1 MPQGGAND
9 TAQGDGAS
17 SSDGNQ
23 GDFQGNSNRVGGQ
36 RVVTS
41 SFQMPTNIKEFPA
54 LRGKWRR
61 WLGRME
67 TIFNLYKISEDT
79 MKKEWI
85 IFYLNLESYD
95 QLCNIITPRE
105 PKDLSYNELIQ
116 ILEDYYDP
124 KPLEIVENVNFRK
137 RIQKEGESMDDF
149 MAALRGLTKYC
160 NLGCNSC
167 DNLNKSLRNQFVFG
181 LWDKDVQKRLLEK
194 KDLSLER
201 ALEIAKSME
210 SSEKGKE
217 DMTAKATK
225 QDTLQLEA
233 TDVHKIQPNEQK
245 ENKKEVRCYRCGMK
259 NHLANNCFHENS
271 TCNQCGQTGHLQ
283 RVCKQK
289 NTKKS
294 ETKAAEKKIQRVN
307 EVDDILHVE
316 EIVEPKV
323 YLKFKF
329 INNKSVSDFVKF
341 EVDSGSGIS
350 IAGLKYKDDFFP
362 DETIIPTK
370 KEFLHYGGGK
380 IAVVGFIRVSAL
392 IGKRVLRNVNL
403 YFTEDR
409 LRPPLLGREWIK
421 RAKWVNWN
429 KVLLDI
435 RQIEAQESQVD
446 KTKLVSELKKDFK
459 RVFEKTTGKIEG
471 MQAELKLQENASPV
485 FLKHRNVPI
494 PKKEAVENEI
504 DRLVREGILVK
515 VNQSRYAS
523 PAVPVF
529 KANGNVRLCGSYDMT
544 INPQLIIDKHP
555 LPSVEE
561 LFANMAG
568 GQKFSKLDLTQ
579 AYLQLEVRE
588 EDRELLTLNT
598 HKGLYQPT
606 RLMYGVASA
615 VGIWQ
620 RLMDSEL
627 RDIPGVSVFLDDIK
641 ITGPDDKTHMERLR
655 EVLGRLDRRNMRV
668 NLEKCSFF
676 EDKIEYCGYT
686 IDKDG
691 IHKSPKKVLAL
702 ENMPRPQ
709 TKDEAKSYLGFIN
722 YYARFFKNLSTILH
736 PITELTKENEPFRWT
751 EDCERAFL
759 TVKKEMSSESFLVH
773 YDPKKEL
780 ILAVDASP
788 VGVGAVLSHKYP
800 DGSERPI
807 QYVSQTLSN
816 TQKRYSQIDREAY
829 AIVFGIKKFY
839 QYIYGRRFTLI
850 SDNQALTKIF
860 NPQKGIPAYAAMR
873 MQHYAIFLQAF
884 DFDIRFKKSADN
896 ANADVF
902 SRLPAGNENNFEMDE
917 PEVLQI
923 NLLNTLPV
931 TAEQIRVETEK
942 SREIERLI
950 KGLQDGKIVPRKDRF
965 EIEQTEF
972 SLCRG
977 CLIRGTRVYI
987 PPVLRDKI
995 LLEIH
1000 DGHFGMTRMKAI
1012 ARGYCWWPGMDKDI
1026 EEKVLNCTVCQENRS
1041 YPPKDSTHV
1050 WEDSSKPFQRVHADY
1065 AGPVQGK
1072 YLFILV
1078 DSFSKWPEVKVCND
1092 MTTSTTIK
1100 MLREIFAV
1108 HGLCDILVTD
1118 QGRQFMSLEFRE
1130 FCEKN
1135 GIRHK
1140 TGGPFH
1146 PATNG
1151 QAERY
1156 VRTIKE
1162 KLEVLKEVDKSELD
1176 QKLCSILLNYRRTPH
1191 ATTGV
1196 SPSVKLLNR
1205 QIKSRLDLIIPR
1217 EDIVKSSSEVTTRRN
1232 FQEGERVAARNY
1244 GSWGS
1249 KWKFGR
1255 ISQRLGKVHYFI
1267 KLDDGREWKRHVN
1280 QLRKVGNDVSRT
1292 ENVSSSRSGGVEE
1305 DESIIGEGEGV
1316 PETPQIENASNSQEE
1331 KEQDSIRL
1339 EQDEQELNEHN
1350 PVGKARS
1357 VSTDSDGDSSEFEDA
1372 EDQLGS
1378 TDEEPSKAMSPP
1390 QSVEVFEP
1398 RRSQRIIKA
1407 PNRLNL

>member
-1 MPQGGAND
+1 MILLKVMEQVP
-9 TAQGDGAS
+9 
-17 SSDGNQ
+17 
-23 GDFQGNSNRVGGQ
+23 V
-36 RVVTS
+36 
-41 SFQMPTNIKEFPA
+41 MEIKEISKEIQI
-54 LRGKWRR
+54 G
-61 WLGRME
+61 ME

-515 VNQSRYAS
+515 VNQSR
-523 PAVPVF
+523 
-529 KANGNVRLCGSYDMT
+529 
-544 INPQLIIDKHP
+544 
-555 LPSVEE
+555 
-561 LFANMAG
+561 
-568 GQKFSKLDLTQ
+568 
-579 AYLQLEVRE
+579 
-588 EDRELLTLNT
+588 
-598 HKGLYQPT
+598 
-606 RLMYGVASA
+606 LMYGVASA
-615 VGIWQ
+615 
-620 RLMDSEL
+620 
-627 RDIPGVSVFLDDIK
+627 
-641 ITGPDDKTHMERLR
+641 
-655 EVLGRLDRRNMRV
+655 
-668 NLEKCSFF
+668 
-676 EDKIEYCGYT
+676 
-686 IDKDG
+686 
-691 IHKSPKKVLAL
+691 
-702 ENMPRPQ
+702 
-709 TKDEAKSYLGFIN
+709 
-722 YYARFFKNLSTILH
+722 
-736 PITELTKENEPFRWT
+736 
-751 EDCERAFL
+751 
-759 TVKKEMSSESFLVH
+759 
-773 YDPKKEL
+773 
-780 ILAVDASP
+780 
-788 VGVGAVLSHKYP
+788 
-800 DGSERPI
+800 
-807 QYVSQTLSN
+807 
-816 TQKRYSQIDREAY
+816 
-829 AIVFGIKKFY
+829 
-839 QYIYGRRFTLI
+839 
-850 SDNQALTKIF
+850 
-860 NPQKGIPAYAAMR
+860 
-873 MQHYAIFLQAF
+873 
-884 DFDIRFKKSADN
+884 
-896 ANADVF
+896 
-902 SRLPAGNENNFEMDE
+902 
-917 PEVLQI
+917 
-923 NLLNTLPV
+923 
-931 TAEQIRVETEK
+931 
-942 SREIERLI
+942 
-950 KGLQDGKIVPRKDRF
+950 
-965 EIEQTEF
+965 
-972 SLCRG
+972 
-977 CLIRGTRVYI
+977 
-987 PPVLRDKI
+987 
-995 LLEIH
+995 
-1000 DGHFGMTRMKAI
+1000 
-1012 ARGYCWWPGMDKDI
+1012 
-1026 EEKVLNCTVCQENRS
+1026 
-1041 YPPKDSTHV
+1041 
-1050 WEDSSKPFQRVHADY
+1050 
-1065 AGPVQGK
+1065 
-1072 YLFILV
+1072 
-1078 DSFSKWPEVKVCND
+1078 
-1092 MTTSTTIK
+1092 
-1100 MLREIFAV
+1100 
-1108 HGLCDILVTD
+1108 
-1118 QGRQFMSLEFRE
+1118 
-1130 FCEKN
+1130 
-1135 GIRHK
+1135 
-1140 TGGPFH
+1140 
-1146 PATNG
+1146 
-1151 QAERY
+1151 
-1156 VRTIKE
+1156 
-1162 KLEVLKEVDKSELD
+1162 
-1176 QKLCSILLNYRRTPH
+1176 
-1191 ATTGV
+1191 
-1196 SPSVKLLNR
+1196 
-1205 QIKSRLDLIIPR
+1205 
-1217 EDIVKSSSEVTTRRN
+1217 
-1232 FQEGERVAARNY
+1232 
-1244 GSWGS
+1244 
-1249 KWKFGR
+1249 
-1255 ISQRLGKVHYFI
+1255 
-1267 KLDDGREWKRHVN
+1267 
-1280 QLRKVGNDVSRT
+1280 LRKVGNDVSRT